1 MNLKYIITSALLFI
15 IGQAIVWIQVNGP
28 IIWPWAKEWR
38 WLLMF
43 LGVPI
48 TYVFMEA
55 TKLAV
60 NGFEGAFWPGRF
72 VSFVC
77 GIIIFT
83 IMTYLFRGESITMKT
98 ATCLTLAVTIIFI
111 QLFWK

>member
-15 IGQAIVWIQVNGP
+15 LGQGIVWIQVNGP

-38 WLLMF
+38 WALMF

-60 NGFEGAFWPGRF
+60 TGFEGEFWPGRF
-72 VSFVC
+72 VSFVS

-83 IMTYLFRGESITMKT
+83 VMTYLFRGESITIKT
-98 ATCLTLAVTIIFI
+98 AICLTLASSIIFI

>member
-15 IGQAIVWIQVNGP
+15 LGQGIVWIQVNGP

-38 WLLMF
+38 WALMF

-60 NGFEGAFWPGRF
+60 TGFEGAFWPG
-72 VSFVC
+72 
-77 GIIIFT
+77 IT
-83 IMTYLFRGESITMKT
+83 IKT